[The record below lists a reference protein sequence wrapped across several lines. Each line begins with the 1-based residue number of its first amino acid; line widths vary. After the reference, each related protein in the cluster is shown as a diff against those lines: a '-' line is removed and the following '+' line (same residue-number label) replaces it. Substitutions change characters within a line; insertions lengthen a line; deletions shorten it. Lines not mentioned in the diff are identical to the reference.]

1 MISKFTK
8 KELANLLGVKS
19 EGLKTLERR
28 GRLEERLMEKG
39 CRLINKEVIGEIGKQ
54 QTIYTIEQCEDTSLD
69 EMLEILMGK
78 KKHKNMAHKIAYT
91 RLKYAEEAIDINEL
105 ANQLCEDKSSI
116 DNVYKGSLIRYIQRS
131 WKGMI
136 DRNVIEKDKI
146 LYFRIYNKSGRLEKS
161 DYIEYKKY
169 QQMIMQIK
177 DNVAQMNIS
186 GQNEWDLKR
195 WTDNLI
201 SFIKG
206 YYYLRVQTYQIT
218 EAFEVFADNYC
229 KAIEQIHSIVDG
241 INEDRLLLNKKVMMQ
256 AYEEMKLVEA
266 IKAGEDLDV

>member
-8 KELANLLGVKS
+8 KELANFL
-19 EGLKTLERR
+19 GLKLGSLKVIENR

-39 CRLINKEVIGEIGKQ
+39 CRLISREIMGEIGKQ

-105 ANQLCEDKSSI
+105 ANQLCEDQSSI

-131 WKGMI
+131 WKGME

-177 DNVAQMNIS
+177 DNIAQMNIS
-186 GQNEWDLKR
+186 GQNEGDLKR

-201 SFIKG
+201 SYIKG
-206 YYYLRVQTYQIT
+206 YSYLRVQTYKIT

>member
-1 MISKFTK
+1 MISKFNK
-8 KELANLLGVKS
+8 KELANFLGIKS
-19 EGLKTLERR
+19 ESLKMIEKR
-28 GRLEERLMEKG
+28 GRLLERLMEKG
-39 CRLINKEVIGEIGKQ
+39 CRLISREITGEIGRQ

-78 KKHKNMAHKIAYT
+78 KKHKDMAHKIAYT

-105 ANQLCEDKSSI
+105 ANQLCEDQSSI

-131 WKGMI
+131 WKGME

-177 DNVAQMNIS
+177 DNIAQMNIS
-186 GQNEWDLKR
+186 GQNEGDLKR

-201 SFIKG
+201 SYIKG
-206 YYYLRVQTYQIT
+206 YSYLRVQTYKIT
-218 EAFEVFADNYC
+218 ETFEVFADNYC

-241 INEDRLLLNKKVMMQ
+241 INHDRLLLNKKVMIQ

-266 IKAGEDLDV
+266 IKAGEDIDV

>member
-8 KELANLLGVKS
+8 RELANLLGIKPES
-19 EGLKTLERR
+19 LKTLERR
-28 GRLEERLMEKG
+28 GRLEEHLIEKG
-39 CRLINKEVIGEIGKQ
+39 CRLINKEIIGEIGTQ
-54 QTIYTIEQCEDTSLD
+54 QTTYTIEQCEDTSLD

-78 KKHKNMAHKIAYT
+78 KKHKSMAHKIAYI
-91 RLKYAEEAIDINEL
+91 RLKYADEAIDINEL
-105 ANQLCEDKSSI
+105 VNQLYDSEPSI
-116 DNVYKGSLIRYIQRS
+116 DNVYKDSVIRYIQRS
-131 WKGMI
+131 WKSMV

-146 LYFRIYNKSGRLEKS
+146 LYFRIYNESGRLEKS

-169 QQMIMQIK
+169 EKMVIQIK
-177 DNVAQMNIS
+177 DNIAQMNIS
-186 GQNEWDLKR
+186 GGNRGDLKR

-201 SFIKG
+201 SYIKG
-206 YYYLRVQTYQIT
+206 YSYLRVQTYKIT
-218 EAFEVFADNYC
+218 EAFEVFADKYC

-266 IKAGEDLDV
+266 IKAGEDLGV